1 MTVTVP
7 ASLKAPAG
15 FTRTFRIVRV
25 HEGAAKILAE
35 GTGMSLEISSDKFSS
50 YFLVYRDTKIEE
62 ATNTSA
68 DTSSNTQSTPAPAQT
83 TVAEVPKTGEYMP
96 IAALIMLIISMT
108 GMVVVITGLK
118 KKNRI

>member
-15 FTRTFRIVRV
+15 FTRTFRIIRV
-25 HEGAAKILAE
+25 HNGEATVLAE

-96 IAALIMLIISMT
+96 IAALIMLILSMT
-108 GMVVVITGLK
+108 GMVMVITGLK
-118 KKNRI
+118 KKNHI

>member
-15 FTRTFRIVRV
+15 FTRTFRIIRV
-25 HEGAAKILAE
+25 HNGEATVLAE

-62 ATNTSA
+62 AINTSA

-96 IAALIMLIISMT
+96 IAALIMLILSMT
-108 GMVVVITGLK
+108 GMVMVITGLK
-118 KKNRI
+118 KKNHI